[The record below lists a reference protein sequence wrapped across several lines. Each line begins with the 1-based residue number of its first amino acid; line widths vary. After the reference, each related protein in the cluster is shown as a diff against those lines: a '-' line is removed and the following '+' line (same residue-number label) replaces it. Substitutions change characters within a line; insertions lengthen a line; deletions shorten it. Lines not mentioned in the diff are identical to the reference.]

1 MKPIYL
7 PWKVTRLWLGVHDFT
22 CLSEKRCQT
31 KMSNPQNMPKT
42 GLRFGWHLCH
52 NWPEISAGW
61 QVSPT
66 KNIIPRRLGKR
77 SDFRQWFG
85 SGSAELRLVTGQ
97 RWGRWL
103 FTNGPVICEKML
115 GKLNE
120 AIFRDD
126 LCWKSMGPWVFSCW
140 FHSPSKDL
148 MRKVCVTKI

>member
-1 MKPIYL
+1 MISPASVKSDA
-7 PWKVTRLWLGVHDFT
+7 KQ
-22 CLSEKRCQT
+22 RCQT
-31 KMSNPQNMPKT
+31 PKT
-42 GLRFGWHLCH
+42 CQKLDYDLGDTCVIIDLKSRPNLW
-52 NWPEISAGW
+52 W

-126 LCWKSMGPWVFSCW
+126 LCWKSMGPWVFSC
-140 FHSPSKDL
+140 
-148 MRKVCVTKI
+148 